1 MWFQGNLY
9 QNRLHPQFFLLFW
22 NKIADAA
29 CISLILAFNKIALL
43 SKFSYRDETII
54 KPPWIFQLQLIQW
67 TFFSLAEQ
75 GGRGSACGHRMGWH
89 RLRSAVPS
97 SPPPQLHVDQ
107 PVSLSREA
115 AADPSPRLHHIQA
128 RLTLMSPVAAEIQ
141 CSSQQPQH
149 VNGAPSDSQNQ
160 PWSIHPPEGEFLP
173 LIYERGSS
181 QQFQAGGLKPETW
194 YALTNPSNLC

>member
-1 MWFQGNLY
+1 MN
-9 QNRLHPQFFLLFW
+9 FLLPGRAGRQRKRLW
-22 NKIADAA
+22 APHGLAQAA
-29 CISLILAFNKIALL
+29 FGG
-43 SKFSYRDETII
+43 
-54 KPPWIFQLQLIQW
+54 PQL
-67 TFFSLAEQ
+67 
-75 GGRGSACGHRMGWH
+75 
-89 RLRSAVPS
+89 
-97 SPPPQLHVDQ
+97 PPPQLHVDQ

-181 QQFQAGGLKPETW
+181 QQFQAGGLKPET
-194 YALTNPSNLC
+194 

>member
-97 SPPPQLHVDQ
+97 SPPPAARGPASV
-107 PVSLSREA
+107 PVTRGGCRPLS
-115 AADPSPRLHHIQA
+115 P
-128 RLTLMSPVAAEIQ
+128 
-141 CSSQQPQH
+141 
-149 VNGAPSDSQNQ
+149 APS
-160 PWSIHPPEGEFLP
+160 HPGTAHADESRGCGDPV
-173 LIYERGSS
+173 LIPAAPACEWCPFWFTKPTMVHSPSRRRVPASDLWTGQLAAISS
-181 QQFQAGGLKPETW
+181 WWVKTRNMICSDKP
-194 YALTNPSNLC
+194 